1 MLEQSR
7 IAQRVSESG
16 HFVPDEKV
24 MSRIPRVLKLIK
36 QTLPLCDRVYILNNS
51 SADNPFQQ
59 VAAISSN
66 HINFQQHTM
75 PDWARELLAD
85 YLIENKT

>member
-1 MLEQSR
+1 MT
-7 IAQRVSESG
+7 
-16 HFVPDEKV
+16 DNEKF
-24 MSRIPRVLKLIK
+24 RALP
-36 QTLPLCDRVYILNNS
+36 TLPLCDRVYVLNNS

-66 HINFQQHTM
+66 YVNLQQHTM

-85 YLIENKT
+85 YLMENSWNSWKYAE